1 VQPRWTQFARATL
14 QRCETACILV
24 AVFVSSLIL
33 KIRATHSKISV
44 LRVALFGMRHA
55 ITRLW
60 VFPQDRCFGRAS
72 KWLPGTLH
80 AMLRPL
86 ASVLLMSVVA
96 AAQATMQVRVSR
108 SDSCISS
115 KWLNQS
121 LVDGMLADDVF
132 TPLSPGFDDCLREDQ
147 IPNSPTRKSACLAQ
161 TASSNLP
168 GVPSAQAYPENKDN
182 NRDSS
187 PTRSVS
193 QSLAQAGATNS
204 TKGTLDRKFI
214 LLQTFSTAALVADL
228 ETTAHVFAGRQP
240 KAIELDPLFGQHP
253 TRVRLYGIG
262 VPLDAFI
269 FYMSYHAKKVAPN
282 RRLWELG
289 PGLSIAVHSAAAINN
304 LIVAHQ

>member
-14 QRCETACILV
+14 RRCETACILV

-96 AAQATMQVRVSR
+96 AAQATMQVGVSR

-132 TPLSPGFDDCLREDQ
+132 TPLSLAFDYDQ
-147 IPNSPTRKSACLAQ
+147 IPDSLTRNSASAEQA
-161 TASSNLP
+161 TSSNLP
-168 GVPSAQAYPENKDN
+168 GAPSALQSYPENKGN
-182 NRDSS
+182 TIDSS
-187 PTRSVS
+187 ATRSQL
-193 QSLAQAGATNS
+193 QSLAQVGATNNS
-204 TKGTLDRKFI
+204 KLTLDRKFI
-214 LLQTFSTAALVADL
+214 LLQTFSTSALVADL

-253 TRVRLYGIG
+253 TRARLYGIG

-269 FYMSYHAKKVAPN
+269 FYMSYHAKKAASN
-282 RRLWELG
+282 RRIWEIG

-304 LIVAHQ
+304 LIVAQR